1 MIVRD
6 TSSIH
11 CCYYQLR
18 TCFAW
23 VARALLFLYSLFV
36 RFFVLDHFFF
46 SFSMV
51 PSDLTLYSMPRIC
64 KLHAALCDKF
74 QTWLCSIPVGAI
86 CRDCPVVQDLYSHVR
101 RRAPQCGDTFLAW
114 FAADSDQGPLDFAD
128 QQLIDFT
135 RASCLSYTWP
145 ILELGGCHY

>member
-6 TSSIH
+6 TSSITLLLLSTSYLLCLGCSSVAVLVFPLH
-11 CCYYQLR
+11 SLLR
-18 TCFAW
+18 P
-23 VARALLFLYSLFV
+23 RP
-36 RFFVLDHFFF
+36 FFF

-64 KLHAALCDKF
+64 KLHAALCVKF

-86 CRDCPVVQDLYSHVR
+86 CRDCPLVQDLYSHVR
-101 RRAPQCGDTFLAW
+101 RRPLSAETLSLLGSP
-114 FAADSDQGPLDFAD
+114 ADSDQGPLDFAG
-128 QQLIDFT
+128 QQLMDFT
-135 RASCLSYTWP
+135 RASCLSYTRP

>member
-6 TSSIH
+6 TSSITLLLLSTSYLL
-11 CCYYQLR
+11 CLGCSSVAVLVFPLR
-18 TCFAW
+18 S
-23 VARALLFLYSLFV
+23 LL
-36 RFFVLDHFFF
+36 RPRPFFF

-74 QTWLCSIPVGAI
+74 QTWLCSIPAGAI